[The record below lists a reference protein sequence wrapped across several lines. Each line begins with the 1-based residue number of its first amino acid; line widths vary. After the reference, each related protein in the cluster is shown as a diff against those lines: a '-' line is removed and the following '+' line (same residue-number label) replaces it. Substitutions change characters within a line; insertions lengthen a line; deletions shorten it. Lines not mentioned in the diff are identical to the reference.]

1 MNPLRPL
8 TRRQSQLETAL
19 LELVLAEGFA
29 HLTVDDLAVRLGC
42 SKRTLYALAP
52 SKEQLVTRTV
62 RLFFRSAAEQVEQ
75 ATRRSRSPAR
85 RLTRYLEEVAT
96 ALSPASRQFM
106 ADVSAFTPAAEIY
119 ELNTQLATKRVRE
132 LIAEGIGAREFRDVH
147 AFFVA
152 EVVAATMRRIG
163 SGELQQATGLT
174 DAEAYRHLADV
185 AVSALRR

>member
-29 HLTVDDLAVRLGC
+29 HLTLDDLAVRLGC

-52 SKEQLVTRTV
+52 SKEQLVTRIV
-62 RLFFRSAAEQVEQ
+62 RLFFRTAAEQVEQ
-75 ATRRSRSPAR
+75 TTRRTRSPAR

-96 ALSPASRQFM
+96 ALSPASRRFL

-132 LIAEGIGAREFRDVH
+132 LVAEGIAAREFRDVH
-147 AFFVA
+147 ALFVA

-163 SGELQQATGLT
+163 SGELQRATGLT

-185 AVSALRR
+185 AVAALRR